1 MGQFMNKYSN
11 YKIAWF
17 PDKLESFQRKEVVA
31 PIYVRIKPT
40 NRCNHDCP
48 TCIYM
53 PNYYSASSMVRAE
66 EMPKEKLFEVVND
79 LVEMK
84 IKAITWS
91 GGGEPLFHPN
101 IVDAIRMARSGNI
114 DQSIISNGQL
124 LNLDKAA
131 ELSDFKW
138 VRISFDYWDH
148 KSFAKT
154 RGTNRRGF
162 DIVLKNAENFAK
174 QKSKDC
180 TLGAGYIV
188 SRENYKKIYG
198 MASILKDIGFEN
210 IRFSAL
216 EKIGL
221 GDPLQD
227 ESAYGAKGP
236 SKAASRAMV
245 SLRKL
250 ETALQL
256 EQPIK
261 VTDAKDNFSEY
272 HRKVESEVLEELR
285 RCRRELEDDNFKVYD
300 SYDID
305 FQSQSSQSKKC
316 YIQQII
322 PVIAGDSNVYN
333 CHNKAYDKTGLIGSI
348 KKQSFKDLWYSD
360 KTKEV
365 FDSFS
370 PLKSCQGQI
379 CSANARNII
388 ITEIMNADGVNFI

>member
-1 MGQFMNKYSN
+1 MNKYSN

-17 PDKLESFQRKEVVA
+17 PDKLDSFNTKEVTA

-101 IVDAIRMARSGNI
+101 IVDAINIARYGNI

-124 LNLDKAA
+124 LNGDKVA

-138 VRISFDYWDH
+138 VRISFEYWDH
-148 KSFAKT
+148 DSFAQA
-154 RGTNRRGF
+154 RGVPGRGF

-180 TLGAGYIV
+180 VLSAGYIV

-198 MASILKDIGFEN
+198 MASILKDIGFQN

-227 ESAYGAKGP
+227 KSAYGTKGP
-236 SKAASRAMV
+236 SRVAAKALDH
-245 SLRKL
+245 LREREATLK
-250 ETALQL
+250 L
-256 EQPIK
+256 EQPYNGNG
-261 VTDAKDNFSEY
+261 AKDNFKEY
-272 HRKVESEVLEELR
+272 HRKVESEVLEELN
-285 RCRRELEDDNFKVYD
+285 RCRELDDDNFKVYD

-348 KKQSFKDLWYSD
+348 KNQSFKDLWYSD
-360 KTKEV
+360 KTKKV
-365 FDSFS
+365 FNSFS
-370 PLKSCQGQI
+370 PLKSCQKQI
-379 CSANARNII
+379 CSANSRNII